1 MRKHGA
7 TGWRACRLA
16 AMPPGLRQNDSHGL
30 LFALGGFALL
40 SVGDA
45 VIKTIAGAWPG
56 TAVALTRYAIGVAL
70 LGVMLWRREGAAGFR
85 LTRWRWHML
94 RGAGVAT
101 ATVGFFSA
109 LFVMPLAEATSI
121 SFTSPIL
128 TALLAA
134 PILGERLK
142 PVALLAM
149 LLAFVGV
156 VIVLRPSFAELG
168 PAALLPLLAALGMSL
183 LMLGNR
189 AVAGSG
195 SPLAMQFAVA
205 AMALAVLVAVNLAG
219 HFSGLPQYRIGVPDW
234 TIVVRCALVACTA
247 SAAHWLMYLGTER
260 TGAARVAPMTY
271 VQLLFALMLG
281 WVLFGDR
288 PDLIALAGAAVI
300 IAAGLLLWWTGRVTE
315 PGMTD

>member
-1 MRKHGA
+1 MSSTAGV
-7 TGWRACRLA
+7 WRGDRRPAKRR
-16 AMPPGLRQNDSHGL
+16 GLRQNDSLGL
-30 LFALGGFALL
+30 LFALGGFSLL

-56 TAVALTRYAIGVAL
+56 TAVALTRYAMGAGL
-70 LGVMLWRREGAAGFR
+70 LGVMLWRSEGRAGFR
-85 LTRWRWHML
+85 LTRWRWHLL
-94 RGAGVAT
+94 RGVGVAM

-109 LFVMPLAEATSI
+109 LFVMPLADATSI
-121 SFTSPIL
+121 QFTGPIL

-134 PILGERLK
+134 AILGERLR
-142 PVALLAM
+142 PIGVVALL
-149 LLAFVGV
+149 LAFTGV

-168 PAALLPLLAALGMSL
+168 PTALLPLLAAFGMSL

-205 AMALAVLVAVNLAG
+205 ALAVPVLLAVTLVG
-219 HFSGLPQYRIGVPDW
+219 EFSGLPQYRIGAPDW
-234 TIVVRCALVACTA
+234 TIVARCALVAGTA
-247 SAAHWLMYLGTER
+247 TAAHWLIYLGTER

-271 VQLLFALMLG
+271 VQLLFALALG
-281 WVLFGDR
+281 WALFGDR

-300 IAAGLLLWWTGRVTE
+300 IAGGLLLWWTGRVTE
-315 PGMTD
+315 PAMTD

>member
-1 MRKHGA
+1 MGKHGA
-7 TGWRACRLA
+7 AVWCSGYRPAKRR
-16 AMPPGLRQNDSHGL
+16 GLRQNDSLGL
-30 LFALGGFALL
+30 LFALGGFSLL

-56 TAVALTRYAIGVAL
+56 TAVALTRYAIGAGL
-70 LGVMLWRREGAAGFR
+70 LGVMLWRSEGRAGFR
-85 LTRWRWHML
+85 LTHWGWHLL
-94 RGAGVAT
+94 RGTGVAM

-109 LFVMPLAEATSI
+109 LFVMPLADATSI
-121 SFTSPIL
+121 QFTGPIL

-134 PILGERLK
+134 AILGERLK
-142 PVALLAM
+142 PVGVVAM
-149 LLAFVGV
+149 LLAFAGV

-168 PAALLPLLAALGMSL
+168 PTALLPLLAAFGMSL

-205 AMALAVLVAVNLAG
+205 ALAVPVLLAVAVAG
-219 HFSGLPQYRIGVPDW
+219 QFSGMPQYRIGVPDW
-234 TIVVRCALVACTA
+234 TIVARCTLVACTA
-247 SAAHWLMYLGTER
+247 SAAHWLIYLGTER

-281 WVLFGDR
+281 WALFGDR
-288 PDLIALAGAAVI
+288 PDWVALAGAAVI
-300 IAAGLLLWWTGRVTE
+300 IAGGLLLWWTGRVSE

>member
-1 MRKHGA
+1 M
-7 TGWRACRLA
+7 
-16 AMPPGLRQNDSHGL
+16 RQNDSHGL
-30 LFALGGFALL
+30 LFALCGFALL

-45 VIKTIAGAWPG
+45 VIKSIAGAWPG

-70 LGVMLWRREGAAGFR
+70 LGTLLWRRDGRSGFR

-94 RGAGVAT
+94 RGFGVAM

-128 TALLAA
+128 TAILAA
-134 PILGERLK
+134 AILGERLR
-142 PVALLAM
+142 PISLVTM

-156 VIVLRPSFAELG
+156 VIVLRPTFAELG
-168 PAALLPLLAALGMSL
+168 LVALLPLLAALGMSL

-205 AMALAVLVAVNLAG
+205 ALALPVLVAVNLAG
-219 HFSGLPQYRIGVPDW
+219 HFSGLPQYRVGLPDW
-234 TIVVRCALVACTA
+234 TIVARCALVACTA
-247 SAAHWLMYLGTER
+247 SAAHWLIYLGTER

-271 VQLLFALMLG
+271 VQLLMALVLG
-281 WVLFGDR
+281 WALFGDR

-300 IAAGLLLWWTGRVTE
+300 IAGGLLLWWTGRVTE
-315 PGMTD
+315 PAMTD